1 MKLSNQFLPLFLLFL
16 ALTAPSLSADTA
28 DPTAPKPQPR
38 PQTEARAEDD
48 PYAAR
53 FEELDRDN
61 NGAISRAEWPL
72 DPQSFD
78 IVDRNKDGHLSRT
91 ELLTPNVSPDGLLD
105 RQFRELDTNLDGRL
119 SAYERRRVGDAL
131 ERLDR
136 NRDGY
141 IVRDELRTPIWR
153 ETREYLNVY
162 PQQQSRFHFLDR
174 NQDGLL
180 NRLEWTG
187 SRDIFNRLDRN
198 RDGFVSLHELNRG
211 R

>member
-1 MKLSNQFLPLFLLFL
+1 MRIQKLYLPFFLLSLIL
-16 ALTAPSLSADTA
+16 ATPSFSQDAPGQKTH
-28 DPTAPKPQPR
+28 KPQPR
-38 PQTEARAEDD
+38 PQPQARAEAD

-61 NGAISRAEWPL
+61 DGSIAKSEWPL
-72 DPQSFD
+72 DPKSFD
-78 IVDRNKDGHLSRT
+78 VVDRNKDGRLSRT

-131 ERLDR
+131 ERMDR

-141 IVRDELRTPIWR
+141 IVRDELRAPIWR

-162 PQQQSRFHFLDR
+162 PQQQSRFRFLDR
-174 NQDGLL
+174 NGDGRL

-187 SRDIFNRLDRN
+187 SRDIFNRLDMN
-198 RDGFVSLHELNRG
+198 RDGFVSLSELNRG